1 MKELASIEGNLKP
14 LFEKN
19 APQIWLG
26 DYNRWYNPICR
37 VQSVMLHRLYATS
50 PY

>member
-26 DYNRWYNPICR
+26 DYNRWYNPI
-37 VQSVMLHRLYATS
+37 
-50 PY
+50 